1 MLAFPLHNAVF
12 PGPLCH
18 ELLFQ
23 KHCHA
28 VSLQGEECYL
38 CVTLQFVNIIIYEH
52 YTSETIDTQFHSNR
66 IYSDKFNFSQM
77 AHADLTTESDLEI
90 KIQAGSHGSSKAAPK
105 PSKAAKEPKVEAD
118 AKAKLAA
125 KLEVDAKAKPA
136 AKLEAAANLETGR
149 TSFNLA
155 NAMPKTKMQND
166 TSYNNHY
173 TAKEGSK
180 VNKFH
185 YKDGLLYYLFRVSS
199 ALYIVHV
206 IHNN

>member
-1 MLAFPLHNAVF
+1 
-12 PGPLCH
+12 
-18 ELLFQ
+18 
-23 KHCHA
+23 
-28 VSLQGEECYL
+28 
-38 CVTLQFVNIIIYEH
+38 
-52 YTSETIDTQFHSNR
+52 
-66 IYSDKFNFSQM
+66 M

-125 KLEVDAKAKPA
+125 KLEVDVKAKSATKAKPA